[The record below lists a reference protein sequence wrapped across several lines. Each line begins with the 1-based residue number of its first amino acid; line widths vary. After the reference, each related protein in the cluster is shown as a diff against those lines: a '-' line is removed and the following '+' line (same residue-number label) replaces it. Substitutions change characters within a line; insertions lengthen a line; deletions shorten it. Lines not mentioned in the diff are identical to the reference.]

1 MMKKNYVYGILT
13 LLFANPAYAVLDCK
27 QQPTCESLGYSKTV
41 AANCPVDG
49 TIACPFD
56 PSYKKCVVTET
67 QSYNC
72 RDFGFTLVNKSGWCN
87 NILTCPS
94 DEKYTLCAVEDC
106 SDYPLTSCPSNAV
119 CSTCGLADKPKYRIE
134 SCKNSD
140 QINTGTSCE
149 QAYTGCC
156 ELTFSFDRFTD
167 AAYCDEDKTSSFV
180 DDYGDDNTI
189 SCSEVEIYLINGT
202 KKKCY
207 QCQGERCTDGR
218 SCSAFQVCGSKCTS
232 SCESAGYKSKHPGTS
247 YSCATKSVALTN
259 GTTAQCYY
267 NCTLK
272 PTSCTAAGYLTSTSS
287 CSCGGYTHN
296 VALRDGTTAKC
307 YSCKTCEV
315 KYGCDDC
322 LERCA
327 DDCSMNIQNCSGYD
341 QCADACYRDYDDC

>member
-202 KKKCY
+202 KRNVINVKVKGVRMAAVAARFRY
-207 QCQGERCTDGR
+207 
-218 SCSAFQVCGSKCTS
+218 AAV
-232 SCESAGYKSKHPGTS
+232 
-247 YSCATKSVALTN
+247 SVLLVVN
-259 GTTAQCYY
+259 LPVINQSIREP
-267 NCTLK
+267 L
-272 PTSCTAAGYLTSTSS
+272 TAAQPRVSL
-287 CSCGGYTHN
+287 
-296 VALRDGTTAKC
+296 
-307 YSCKTCEV
+307 
-315 KYGCDDC
+315 
-322 LERCA
+322 
-327 DDCSMNIQNCSGYD
+327 
-341 QCADACYRDYDDC
+341 